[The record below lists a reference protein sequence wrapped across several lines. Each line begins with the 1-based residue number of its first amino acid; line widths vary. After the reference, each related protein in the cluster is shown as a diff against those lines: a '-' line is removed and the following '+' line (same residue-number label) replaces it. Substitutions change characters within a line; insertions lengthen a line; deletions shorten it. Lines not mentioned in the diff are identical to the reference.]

1 MTISLTMAPAATQK
15 RKRVR
20 PTEAF
25 KACPGCGDKNLIA
38 VGPDVLC
45 SRCDWNSCLW
55 DIQRGG
61 MNNLEAAAREFFG
74 DSKAAKTTGQTTSAE
89 PKTKTEKLG
98 A

>member
-1 MTISLTMAPAATQK
+1 MTISLSAAPVAAQK

-25 KACPGCGDKNLIA
+25 TACPGCGDKNLIP

-74 DSKAAKTTGQTTSAE
+74 VSKDTKPNEQTITTT
-89 PKTKTEKLG
+89 KKTEKLG

>member
-1 MTISLTMAPAATQK
+1 MTISLTAAPATAQK

-20 PTEAF
+20 PTESF
-25 KACPGCGDKNLIA
+25 KACPGCGDKGLIP

-74 DSKAAKTTGQTTSAE
+74 HPTAAKPNGQTTSVE
-89 PKTKTEKLG
+89 TKSKPEKLG